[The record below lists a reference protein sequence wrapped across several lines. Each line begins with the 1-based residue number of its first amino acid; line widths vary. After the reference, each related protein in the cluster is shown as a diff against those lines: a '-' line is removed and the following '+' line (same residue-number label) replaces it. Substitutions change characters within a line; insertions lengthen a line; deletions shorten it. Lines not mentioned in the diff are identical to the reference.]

1 MSDECC
7 GPARPAAT
15 TRTPLAFSPPPA
27 PDGEPCCGPATAS
40 QPAEDGDACCG
51 STAPAPIGEPLE
63 VERSTPWW
71 RDRSLLLPVTAGVLW
86 VAGLLIDWANFEL
99 AALVVHVLALLAGA
113 WTFVPGTLRRLVQG
127 RGRGRLGVGLLMT
140 IAASG
145 AVLLGH
151 VGEAAALAFLFS
163 LAEALE
169 DRSMDRAK
177 QGLRALLALMPETAR
192 VRRPDGPRTVPAA
205 EVSAGDVL
213 LLGAGDR
220 VATDGVVETGRSWV
234 DTSAI
239 TGESIPVEVG
249 PGDEVHAGSVNGS
262 GSISLRA
269 TADGRDNSL
278 TQIVRLVDQAHAAK
292 GERAR
297 LADRI
302 ARPLVPTVLVVA
314 VLVALVGVV
323 TGDPM
328 TWVERALVVL
338 VAASPCALAIA
349 VPVTVISSIGSA
361 SKLGVVIKSGAAFEQ
376 LGTIRTVAL
385 DKTGTLTRN
394 QPCVVDVA
402 VTEGHSDLD
411 VLAIAAALE
420 SVSTHP
426 LATAILTAASGSSV
440 QADDVQEIPGH
451 GITGTIRGGVVRAG
465 SPRWITP
472 GALGDQTRDMASQG
486 MSVVMVEEDSQVIG
500 AIGIRDELRAD
511 AAEAVAALH
520 AQGIRTVMLTGDNEL
535 TARAI
540 AAEAGIDEV
549 HAEQLPTD
557 KASHIRHLTAQSP
570 TAMIGDGIN
579 DAPALAS
586 ASVGIAMGVTGTAA
600 AVESADVAFTGTDLR
615 QLPAAL
621 AHARRGRRIMTG
633 NIGLALAIIVV
644 LFPLALFGVLGLAAV
659 VLVHEVAEV
668 VVIANGMRA
677 ARAEGVHSQGTP
689 SRAGQDNRETPP
701 TREAAECAAAQN

>member
-7 GPARPAAT
+7 GPVKT
-15 TRTPLAFSPPPA
+15 PA
-27 PDGEPCCGPATAS
+27 PVEPAI
-40 QPAEDGDACCG
+40 EDACCG
-51 STAPAPIGEPLE
+51 STTPAVASEGME
-63 VERSTPWW
+63 VEQPTPWW
-71 RDRSLLLPVTAGVLW
+71 RDRALLLPIASGVLW
-86 VAGLLIDWANFEL
+86 VAGLLLSWAGAET
-99 AALVVHVLALLAGA
+99 AALSAHVLALGAGA

-140 IAASG
+140 LAALG

-177 QGLRALLALMPETAR
+177 QGLRALLALIPETAR
-192 VRRPDGPRTVPAA
+192 VARASGPEVVPAA
-205 EVSAGDVL
+205 ELRRGDVL
-213 LLGAGDR
+213 LVGAGDR
-220 VATDGVVETGRSWV
+220 VATDAVVIEGRSWM

-249 PGDEVHAGSVNGS
+249 PGDEVHAGSVNGA
-262 GSISLRA
+262 GSVQLRA

-278 TQIVRLVDQAHAAK
+278 TQIVRLVEQAHAAK

-302 ARPLVPTVLVVA
+302 ARPLVPVVLVVA
-314 VLVALVGVV
+314 ALVALLGIV
-323 TGDPM
+323 TGDLLL
-328 TWVERALVVL
+328 WIERALVVL

-376 LGTIRTVAL
+376 LGTVRTVAF

-394 QPCVVDVA
+394 DPRVVDVA
-402 VTEGHSDLD
+402 TAPGRSRED
-411 VLAIAAALE
+411 VLAVAAALE
-420 SVSTHP
+420 SGSSHP
-426 LATAILTAASGSSV
+426 LAAAIVAAADTSAEATA
-440 QADDVQEIPGH
+440 VQETPGH
-451 GITGTIRGGVVRAG
+451 GITGQVGGRSVRVG
-465 SPRWITP
+465 NPRWIAP
-472 GALGDQTRDMASQG
+472 GELAARTQEMASRG
-486 MSVVMVEEDSQVIG
+486 MSVVLVEVDGRVIG
-500 AIGIRDELRAD
+500 AIGVRDELRAE
-511 AAEAVAALH
+511 AAETIAALH
-520 AQGIRTVMLTGDNEL
+520 AQGIRTVMLTGDNAL

-540 AAEAGIDEV
+540 AAAAGIDEI
-549 HAEQLPTD
+549 HAEQLPAD
-557 KASHIRHLTAQSP
+557 KAAHIRRLAAQTP

-586 ASVGIAMGVTGTAA
+586 ATVGIAMGVTGTAA

-633 NIGLALAIIVV
+633 NIALALAIIVI

-677 ARAEGVHSQGTP
+677 ARTRGRALQGP
-689 SRAGQDNRETPP
+689 VMFVGQDQPDPAPVGGR
-701 TREAAECAAAQN
+701 A

>member
-7 GPARPAAT
+7 GPARPVAT
-15 TRTPLAFSPPPA
+15 ARTPLARSPRPA
-27 PDGEPCCGPATAS
+27 PDGDACCGPAPT
-40 QPAEDGDACCG
+40 QPVDNGDACCG
-51 STAPAPIGEPLE
+51 STTPAPVGEPLE
-63 VERSTPWW
+63 VEQPTPWW
-71 RDRSLLLPVTAGVLW
+71 RDRSLLLPVVAGVLW
-86 VAGLLIDWANFEL
+86 VAGLLIGWAGL
-99 AALVVHVLALLAGA
+99 DLVALVMHALALAAGA
-113 WTFVPGTLRRLVQG
+113 WTFVPSTLRRLVQG
-127 RGRGRLGVGLLMT
+127 RGRARLGVGLLMT
-140 IAASG
+140 IAALG

-177 QGLRALLALMPETAR
+177 QGLRALLALIPETAR
-192 VRRPDGPRTVPAA
+192 VSRPGGPDTIAAA
-205 EVSAGDVL
+205 EVRADDVL
-213 LLGAGDR
+213 LLGAGDK
-220 VATDGVVETGRSWV
+220 VATDGVIVSGRSWM

-262 GSISLRA
+262 GSLSLQA

-278 TQIVRLVDQAHAAK
+278 TQIVRLVEQAHAAK

-302 ARPLVPTVLVVA
+302 ARPLVPVVLVIA
-314 VLVALVGVV
+314 ALVALIGVL
-323 TGDPM
+323 TGDPV

-394 QPCVVDVA
+394 EPRVVDVA
-402 VTEGHSDLD
+402 TAVGRSRED
-411 VLAIAAALE
+411 VLAVAAALE
-420 SVSTHP
+420 SASAHP
-426 LATAILTAASGSSV
+426 LAAAV
-440 QADDVQEIPGH
+440 IAAAHTQVDADDVQEIPGH
-451 GITGTIRGGVVRAG
+451 GITGIVHGRVMRVG

-472 GALGDQTRDMASQG
+472 GELENSAHEMASDG
-486 MSVVMVEEDSQVIG
+486 MSVVMVEEDGKVIG
-500 AIGIRDELRAD
+500 ALGIRDELRPE
-511 AAEAVAALH
+511 AAETVAALQ
-520 AQGIRTVMLTGDNEL
+520 AQGIRTVMLTGDNSL

-549 HAEQLPTD
+549 HAEQLPAD
-557 KASHIRHLTAQSP
+557 KAAHIRRLSEQTP

-586 ASVGIAMGVTGTAA
+586 ATVGIAMGATGTAA

-615 QLPAAL
+615 QIPAAL

-633 NIGLALAIIVV
+633 NIALALAIIVV

-677 ARAEGVHSQGTP
+677 ARTQGVTVQGP
-689 SRAGQDNRETPP
+689 SSPIEQDLRETSTVGGP
-701 TREAAECAAAQN
+701 AA

>member
-7 GPARPAAT
+7 GP
-15 TRTPLAFSPPPA
+15 TPVPA
-27 PDGEPCCGPATAS
+27 PI
-40 QPAEDGDACCG
+40 EDGDTCCG
-51 STAPAPIGEPLE
+51 STAPPPADAPVEL
-63 VERSTPWW
+63 ERSTPWW
-71 RDRSLLLPVTAGVLW
+71 RDRSLLLPATAGVLW
-86 VAGLLIDWANFEL
+86 AAGLLLDRVGVDL
-99 AALVVHVLALLAGA
+99 PALVVHALALAAGA
-113 WTFVPGTLRRLVQG
+113 WTFVPGTLRRLVRG
-127 RGRGRLGVGLLMT
+127 RGQGRLGVGLLMT
-140 IAASG
+140 IAATG

-177 QGLRALLALMPETAR
+177 QGLRALLALIPETAR
-192 VRRPDGPRTVPAA
+192 IQRPDGPQTVPAA
-205 EVSAGDVL
+205 EVRAGDVL

-220 VATDGVVETGRSWV
+220 VATDGIIESGRSWV

-239 TGESIPVEVG
+239 TGESIPLGVG

-262 GSISLRA
+262 GALSLRA
-269 TADGRDNSL
+269 TADGRPHTHPNRGAL
-278 TQIVRLVDQAHAAK
+278 PPPPHAAK

-302 ARPLVPTVLVVA
+302 ARPLVPTVLVLA
-314 VLVALVGVV
+314 ALVALVGLV
-323 TGDPM
+323 TGDPS
-328 TWVERALVVL
+328 TWIERALVVL

-361 SKLGVVIKSGAAFEQ
+361 SRLGVVIKSGAAFEQ

-394 QPCVVDVA
+394 EPRVVDVA
-402 VTEGHSDLD
+402 AIEGRSDEEI
-411 VLAIAAALE
+411 LAIAAALE
-420 SVSTHP
+420 SVSAHP
-426 LATAILTAASGSSV
+426 LAAAVLAAAESPPE
-440 QADDVQEIPGH
+440 ADGVQEIPGH
-451 GITGTIRGGVVRAG
+451 GISGRLQGRNVRAG
-465 SPRWITP
+465 SPRWIAP
-472 GALGDQTRDMASQG
+472 GALEGSTHGMPSQG

-500 AIGIRDELRAD
+500 AIGIRDELRPE
-511 AAEAVAALH
+511 AAETVAALH
-520 AQGIRTVMLTGDNEL
+520 AQGIRTIMLTGDNEL

-549 HAEQLPTD
+549 HAEQLPAD
-557 KASHIRHLTAQSP
+557 KAAHVRRLAEQSP

-586 ASVGIAMGVTGTAA
+586 ATVGIAMGVTGTAA

-615 QLPAAL
+615 LLPAAF

-633 NIGLALAIIVV
+633 NIALALAIIVV

-659 VLVHEVAEV
+659 VLVHEAAEV

-677 ARAEGVHSQGTP
+677 ARTGPATARRIS
-689 SRAGQDNRETPP
+689 SAAGQERRETTPA
-701 TREAAECAAAQN
+701 REAAA

>member
-7 GPARPAAT
+7 GPARLT
-15 TRTPLAFSPPPA
+15 TTARTPLAVQNRPPLEG
-27 PDGEPCCGPATAS
+27 DSCCGPA
-40 QPAEDGDACCG
+40 PVPPPVDDGDACCG
-51 STAPAPIGEPLE
+51 STTPAPAGDLLE
-63 VERSTPWW
+63 AEGPTPWW
-71 RDRSLLLPVTAGVLW
+71 RDRSLILPAT
-86 VAGLLIDWANFEL
+86 AGLLWVGGLLIGWAGFDV
-99 AALVVHVLALLAGA
+99 AALVVHALALAAGA
-113 WTFVPGTLRRLVQG
+113 WTFVPGTLRRLVLG

-140 IAASG
+140 LAAIG

-177 QGLRALLALMPETAR
+177 QGLRALLALIPETAR
-192 VRRPDGPRTVPAA
+192 VQRPEGPQTIRAT
-205 EVSAGDVL
+205 EVRAGDVL

-220 VATDGVVETGRSWV
+220 VATDGVIVSGRSWV

-262 GSISLRA
+262 GSLSLQA
-269 TADGRDNSL
+269 SAGGRDNSL

-302 ARPLVPTVLVVA
+302 ARPLVPVVLVVA
-314 VLVALVGVV
+314 ALVALVGVV
-323 TGDPM
+323 TGDPSV
-328 TWVERALVVL
+328 WIERALVVL

-394 QPCVVDVA
+394 EPRVVDVA
-402 VTEGHSDLD
+402 AVEGRSREE

-420 SVSTHP
+420 SVSAHP
-426 LATAILTAASGSSV
+426 LASAVLTAADTTEE
-440 QADDVQEIPGH
+440 ADEVQEIPGH
-451 GITGTIRGGVVRAG
+451 GISGALRGRSVRVG
-465 SPRWITP
+465 SPRWVVP
-472 GALGDQTRDMASQG
+472 GELDARTRDMAASG
-486 MSVVMVEEDSQVIG
+486 MSVVMVEEDSRVIG
-500 AIGIRDELRAD
+500 AIGIRDELRPE
-511 AAEAVAALH
+511 AAETIAALH
-520 AQGIRTVMLTGDNEL
+520 SQGIRTVMLTGDNEL

-549 HAEQLPTD
+549 HAEQLPAD
-557 KASHIRHLTAQSP
+557 KAAHIRRLTEQSP
-570 TAMIGDGIN
+570 TVMIGDGIN

-586 ASVGIAMGVTGTAA
+586 ATVGIAMGVTGTAA

-615 QLPAAL
+615 QIPAAL

-633 NIGLALAIIVV
+633 NIALALAIIVV

-659 VLVHEVAEV
+659 VLVHEAAEV

-677 ARAEGVHSQGTP
+677 ARTRGLDQQGP
-689 SRAGQDNRETPP
+689 SNPVRQDLHETTP
-701 TREAAECAAAQN
+701 TREAAT

>member
-7 GPARPAAT
+7 GP
-15 TRTPLAFSPPPA
+15 
-27 PDGEPCCGPATAS
+27 GEPVIPVV
-40 QPAEDGDACCG
+40 EDACCG
-51 STAPAPIGEPLE
+51 SSGPTDPSEKLE
-63 VERSTPWW
+63 LEELTPWW
-71 RDRSLLLPVTAGVLW
+71 RDRALLLPVASGALW
-86 VAGLLIDWANFEL
+86 VVGLLIGWAGLDAIGL
-99 AALVVHVLALLAGA
+99 AAHVLALLAGA

-140 IAASG
+140 IAALG

-151 VGEAAALAFLFS
+151 IGEAAALAFLFS

-177 QGLRALLALMPETAR
+177 QGLRALLALIPETAR
-192 VRRPDGPRTVPAA
+192 VSRPEGPQTIAAADVRTD
-205 EVSAGDVL
+205 DVL
-213 LLGAGDR
+213 LLGAGDK
-220 VATDGVVETGRSWV
+220 VATDGVIVSGRSWM

-249 PGDEVHAGSVNGS
+249 LGDEVHAGSVNGS
-262 GSISLRA
+262 GSLSLRA

-278 TQIVRLVDQAHAAK
+278 TQIVRLVEQAHAAK

-302 ARPLVPTVLVVA
+302 ARPLVPVVLIVA
-314 VLVALVGVV
+314 ALVALIGVL
-323 TGDPM
+323 TGEPAI
-328 TWVERALVVL
+328 WIERALVVL
-338 VAASPCALAIA
+338 VAASPCAMAIA

-394 QPCVVDVA
+394 EPRVVDVA
-402 VTEGHSDLD
+402 TSEGRSRED
-411 VLAIAAALE
+411 VLAAAAALE
-420 SVSTHP
+420 SASAHP
-426 LATAILTAASGSSV
+426 LAAAILAATETTV
-440 QADDVQEIPGH
+440 DADDVQETPGH
-451 GITGTIRGGVVRAG
+451 GITGTIDGRLMRVG
-465 SPRWITP
+465 SPRWISP
-472 GALGDQTRDMASQG
+472 GQLENRTQEMASRG
-486 MSVVMVEEDSQVIG
+486 MSVVMIEEDGRVIG
-500 AIGIRDELRAD
+500 AVGIRDELRPE
-511 AAEAVAALH
+511 AAATVAALH
-520 AQGIRTVMLTGDNEL
+520 AQGIRTVMLTGDNAL

-540 AAEAGIDEV
+540 AAEAGIEEV
-549 HAEQLPTD
+549 HAEQLPAD
-557 KASHIRHLTAQSP
+557 KAAHVRRLSEQAP

-586 ASVGIAMGVTGTAA
+586 ATVGIAMGATGTAA

-615 QLPAAL
+615 QIPAAL

-633 NIGLALAIIVV
+633 NIALALAIIVV

-668 VVIANGMRA
+668 VVIANGMLAARTRGVGAQGPSSPIRQDLRETSSVGGRA
-677 ARAEGVHSQGTP
+677 A
-689 SRAGQDNRETPP
+689 
-701 TREAAECAAAQN
+701 

>member
-7 GPARPAAT
+7 GPEKPT
-15 TRTPLAFSPPPA
+15 IPVA
-27 PDGEPCCGPATAS
+27 PVVE
-40 QPAEDGDACCG
+40 DACCG
-51 STAPAPIGEPLE
+51 TTPPTGSSAPLE
-63 VERSTPWW
+63 LEEPTPWW
-71 RDRSLLLPVTAGVLW
+71 RDRALLLPIASGVLW
-86 VAGLLIDWANFEL
+86 VTGMLLNWAGLNTLGL
-99 AALVVHVLALLAGA
+99 TVHALALLAGA
-113 WTFVPGTLRRLVQG
+113 WTFVPGTLRHLMQG

-140 IAASG
+140 IAALG

-177 QGLRALLALMPETAR
+177 QGLRALLSLIPESAR
-192 VRRPDGPRTVPAA
+192 ISRPEGPVTVPAA
-205 EVSAGDVL
+205 EVRTGDVL
-213 LLGAGDR
+213 LLGAGAK
-220 VATDGVVETGRSWV
+220 VATDGVITSGRSWL

-249 PGDEVHAGSVNGS
+249 PGDEVHAGSVNGP
-262 GSISLRA
+262 GTLSLQA

-278 TQIVRLVDQAHAAK
+278 TQIVHLVQQAHAAK

-302 ARPLVPTVLVVA
+302 ARPLVPAVLVVA
-314 VLVALVGVV
+314 ALVALIGFL
-323 TGDPM
+323 TGDPS
-328 TWVERALVVL
+328 TWIERALVVL

-361 SKLGVVIKSGAAFEQ
+361 SKLGVIIKSGAAFEQ
-376 LGTIRTVAL
+376 LGTIRTIAL

-394 QPCVVDVA
+394 EPRVVDVA
-402 VTEGHSDLD
+402 MAEGCSRED
-411 VLAIAAALE
+411 VLARAAALE
-420 SVSTHP
+420 SASAHP
-426 LATAILTAASGSSV
+426 LAAAVIAAADTAVDAL
-440 QADDVQEIPGH
+440 DVQEIPGH
-451 GITGTIRGGVVRAG
+451 GITGSIAGRAVRVG
-465 SPRWITP
+465 SPRWIAP
-472 GALGDQTRDMASQG
+472 GELEPRTHEMASRG
-486 MSVVMVEEDSQVIG
+486 MSIVMVEVNGRVIG
-500 AIGIRDELRAD
+500 ALGIRDELRPE
-511 AAEAVAALH
+511 AAETVAALH
-520 AQGIRTVMLTGDNEL
+520 AQGIRTVMLTGDNAL

-549 HAEQLPTD
+549 HAEQLPVD
-557 KASHIRHLTAQSP
+557 KAAIIRRLSEQAP

-586 ASVGIAMGVTGTAA
+586 ATVGIAMGATGTAA

-615 QLPAAL
+615 QLPVAL
-621 AHARRGRRIMTG
+621 AHARRGRRIMSG
-633 NIGLALAIIVV
+633 NIALALAIIVV

-677 ARAEGVHSQGTP
+677 ARTKAEAAQRRSGNIG
-689 SRAGQDNRETPP
+689 RR
-701 TREAAECAAAQN
+701 TREMSTTGGPTG

>member
-7 GPARPAAT
+7 GPERPAI
-15 TRTPLAFSPPPA
+15 PVV
-27 PDGEPCCGPATAS
+27 E
-40 QPAEDGDACCG
+40 DACCG
-51 STAPAPIGEPLE
+51 SSGPTDPSEKLE
-63 VERSTPWW
+63 LEELTPWW
-71 RDRSLLLPVTAGVLW
+71 RDRALLLPVASGALW
-86 VAGLLIDWANFEL
+86 AVGLLIGWAGLDAIGL
-99 AALVVHVLALLAGA
+99 AAHVLALLAGA

-140 IAASG
+140 IAALG

-151 VGEAAALAFLFS
+151 IGEAAALAFLFS

-177 QGLRALLALMPETAR
+177 QGLRALLALIPETAR
-192 VRRPDGPRTVPAA
+192 VSRPEGPQTIAAADVRTD
-205 EVSAGDVL
+205 DVL
-213 LLGAGDR
+213 LLGAGDK
-220 VATDGVVETGRSWV
+220 VATDGVIVSGRSWM

-262 GSISLRA
+262 GSLSLRA

-278 TQIVRLVDQAHAAK
+278 TQIVRLVEQAHAAK

-302 ARPLVPTVLVVA
+302 ARPLVPVVLIVA
-314 VLVALVGVV
+314 ALVALIGVL
-323 TGDPM
+323 TGEPAI
-328 TWVERALVVL
+328 WIERALVVL
-338 VAASPCALAIA
+338 VAASPCAMAIA

-394 QPCVVDVA
+394 EPRVVDVA
-402 VTEGHSDLD
+402 TSEGRSRED
-411 VLAIAAALE
+411 VLAAAAALE
-420 SVSTHP
+420 SASTHP
-426 LATAILTAASGSSV
+426 LAAAILAATQTTV
-440 QADDVQEIPGH
+440 DADDVQETPGH
-451 GITGTIRGGVVRAG
+451 GITGTIDGRLMRVG
-465 SPRWITP
+465 SPRWISP
-472 GALGDQTRDMASQG
+472 GQLENRTHEMASRG
-486 MSVVMVEEDSQVIG
+486 MSVVMIEEDGRVIG
-500 AIGIRDELRAD
+500 AVGIRDELRPE
-511 AAEAVAALH
+511 AAATVAALH
-520 AQGIRTVMLTGDNEL
+520 AQGIRTVMLTGDNAL

-540 AAEAGIDEV
+540 AAEAGIEEV
-549 HAEQLPTD
+549 HAEQLPAD
-557 KASHIRHLTAQSP
+557 KAAHVRRLSEQAP

-586 ASVGIAMGVTGTAA
+586 ATVGIAMGATGTAA

-615 QLPAAL
+615 QIPAAL

-633 NIGLALAIIVV
+633 NIALALAIIVV

-677 ARAEGVHSQGTP
+677 ARTQAVGAQEP
-689 SRAGQDNRETPP
+689 SRPIRQDLRETSSVGGP
-701 TREAAECAAAQN
+701 AA

>member
-1 MSDECC
+1 MSDDCC
-7 GPARPAAT
+7 GPAP
-15 TRTPLAFSPPPA
+15 TPVPA
-27 PDGEPCCGPATAS
+27 PI
-40 QPAEDGDACCG
+40 QDGDACCG
-51 STAPAPIGEPLE
+51 STAPAPAGEPIE
-63 VERSTPWW
+63 HEQPIPWW
-71 RDRSLLLPVTAGVLW
+71 RDRSLLLPATAGILW
-86 VAGLLIDWANFEL
+86 VAGLLLDWTGLEL
-99 AALVVHVLALLAGA
+99 VALIVHALAFAAGA
-113 WTFVPGTLRRLVQG
+113 WTFVPGALRRLVQG

-140 IAASG
+140 IAATG

-177 QGLRALLALMPETAR
+177 QGLRALLALIPETAR
-192 VRRPDGPRTVPAA
+192 IQRPDGPQTVPAA
-205 EVSAGDVL
+205 EVRTGDVL

-220 VATDGVVETGRSWV
+220 VATDGVIESGRSWV

-262 GSISLRA
+262 GSLSLRA

-314 VLVALVGVV
+314 ALVALVGVF
-323 TGDPM
+323 TGDPS
-328 TWVERALVVL
+328 TWIERALVVL

-361 SKLGVVIKSGAAFEQ
+361 SRLGVVIKSGAAFEQ

-385 DKTGTLTRN
+385 DKTGTLTQNEPR
-394 QPCVVDVA
+394 VVDVA
-402 VTEGHSDLD
+402 AVGGRSDEE

-420 SVSTHP
+420 SVSAHP
-426 LATAILTAASGSSV
+426 LAAAVLAAVDSAPEAS
-440 QADDVQEIPGH
+440 DVQEAPGH
-451 GITGTIRGGVVRAG
+451 GISGTVRGRTVRAG
-465 SPRWITP
+465 SPRWIAP
-472 GALGDQTRDMASQG
+472 GALADRTHDMASQG
-486 MSVVMVEEDSQVIG
+486 MSVIMIEEDSQVIG
-500 AIGIRDELRAD
+500 AIGVRDELRPE
-511 AAEAVAALH
+511 AAEAIAALH
-520 AQGIRTVMLTGDNEL
+520 SQGIRTIMLTGDNEL

-540 AAEAGIDEV
+540 AAEAGVDEV
-549 HAEQLPTD
+549 HAEQLPAD
-557 KASHIRHLTAQSP
+557 KAAHIRRLVEQSP

-586 ASVGIAMGVTGTAA
+586 ATVGIAMGVTGTAA
-600 AVESADVAFTGTDLR
+600 AVESADIAFTGTDLR

-621 AHARRGRRIMTG
+621 AQARRGRRIMTG
-633 NIGLALAIIVV
+633 NIALALAIIVV

-659 VLVHEVAEV
+659 VLVHEAAEV

-677 ARAEGVHSQGTP
+677 ARTRGLTLKGP
-689 SRAGQDNRETPP
+689 SSPVRQDMHETTP
-701 TREAAECAAAQN
+701 TREAAA

>member
-1 MSDECC
+1 MSDDCC
-7 GPARPAAT
+7 GPEKPAL
-15 TRTPLAFSPPPA
+15 PVA
-27 PDGEPCCGPATAS
+27 PVVE
-40 QPAEDGDACCG
+40 DACCG
-51 STAPAPIGEPLE
+51 SSGPPEALELEEP
-63 VERSTPWW
+63 TPWW
-71 RDRSLLLPVTAGVLW
+71 RDRALMLPVASGVLW
-86 VAGLLIDWANFEL
+86 VAGLLIGWAGLSTAAL
-99 AALVVHVLALLAGA
+99 AAHVLALLAGA

-140 IAASG
+140 IAALG

-151 VGEAAALAFLFS
+151 IGEAAALAFLFS

-177 QGLRALLALMPETAR
+177 QGLRALLALIPETAR
-192 VRRPDGPRTVPAA
+192 VSRPGGSQTIAAA
-205 EVSAGDVL
+205 EVRTDDVL
-213 LLGAGDR
+213 LLGAGDK
-220 VATDGVVETGRSWV
+220 VATDGVIVSGRSWM
-234 DTSAI
+234 DTSTI

-262 GSISLRA
+262 GSLSLRA

-278 TQIVRLVDQAHAAK
+278 TQIVRLVEQAHAAK

-302 ARPLVPTVLVVA
+302 ARPLVPVVLIVA
-314 VLVALVGVV
+314 ALVALFGVL
-323 TGDPM
+323 TGEPAI
-328 TWVERALVVL
+328 WIERALVVL

-394 QPCVVDVA
+394 EPRVVDVA
-402 VTEGHSDLD
+402 TSEGRSREE
-411 VLAIAAALE
+411 VLAAAAALE
-420 SVSTHP
+420 SASAHP
-426 LATAILTAASGSSV
+426 LATAILAATNTTV
-440 QADDVQEIPGH
+440 DADDVQEVPGY
-451 GITGTIRGGVVRAG
+451 GITGSIHGRVIRVG
-465 SPRWITP
+465 SPRWISP
-472 GALGDQTRDMASQG
+472 GQFGNRTHEMASRG
-486 MSVVMVEEDSQVIG
+486 MSVVMVEEDSHVIG
-500 AIGIRDELRAD
+500 AVGIRDELRPE
-511 AAEAVAALH
+511 AAATVAALH
-520 AQGIRTVMLTGDNEL
+520 AQGIRTVMLTGDNAL
-535 TARAI
+535 TAHAI
-540 AAEAGIDEV
+540 AAEAGIEEV
-549 HAEQLPTD
+549 HAEQLPAD
-557 KASHIRHLTAQSP
+557 KAAYVRRLSEQAP

-586 ASVGIAMGVTGTAA
+586 ATVGIAMGATGTAA

-615 QLPAAL
+615 QIPAAL
-621 AHARRGRRIMTG
+621 AHARRGHRIMTG
-633 NIGLALAIIVV
+633 NIALALAIIVV

-677 ARAEGVHSQGTP
+677 ARTQGVGAQEP
-689 SRAGQDNRETPP
+689 SRPIRQDLRETSTVGRPV
-701 TREAAECAAAQN
+701 A